1 MDICLLQGLGFLYGD
16 TEIYT
21 RYVTDLKVS
30 VADPGCLSRI
40 PIQDVHPGYEF
51 FPDPESKRFWIRIR
65 IKEF

>member
-1 MDICLLQGLGFLYGD
+1 MCLSQGLGFLYGD

-40 PIQDVHPGYEF
+40 
-51 FPDPESKRFWIRIR
+51 
-65 IKEF
+65 